1 MASTT
6 DIILQLQQ
14 EIALRKS
21 EIATFESI
29 ISQLSNRSNSS
40 RPAPVAVVEKPKRS
54 GPGRPPKN
62 PNPVSEASEV
72 VAIQPKRAVKGTGKV
87 GRPKVRKRAKGT
99 VVETTLRFLKRKKQ
113 FCEAEAIYRG
123 IKSKH
128 KEKTPEELY
137 RYLTVVL
144 SNLKRKG
151 DLVSVKEDENGV
163 KLNRN
168 YWGLHRWVTKDGA
181 IKPAFFFSAA
191 TSEAAA
197 E

>member
-1 MASTT
+1 MASTS
-6 DIILQLQQ
+6 DIILQLRQ

-29 ISQLSNRSNSS
+29 ISQLSNSS
-40 RPAPVAVVEKPKRS
+40 SFIVPAPVAEVEKPKRS

-62 PNPVSEASEV
+62 SNSLGEELALAVRRV
-72 VAIQPKRAVKGTGKV
+72 KRAEQGAGKV
-87 GRPKVRKRAKGT
+87 GRPKLRKRAKGT
-99 VVETTLRFLKRKKQ
+99 VVDSILRFLNRKKQ
-113 FCEAEAIYRG
+113 FCEAETIYRG

-128 KEKTPEELY
+128 KEKTAEELY

-151 DLVSVKEDENGV
+151 DLVSVKQDEKGV

-168 YWGLHRWVTKDGA
+168 YWGLSRWLTKEGSL
-181 IKPAFFFSAA
+181 KPAFYFSSDSAPVE
-191 TSEAAA
+191 SK
-197 E
+197 

>member
-21 EIATFESI
+21 EISTFESI
-29 ISQLSNRSNSS
+29 ISQLSNSSNSS
-40 RPAPVAVVEKPKRS
+40 RPAPVAMVEKPKRS

-62 PNPVSEASEV
+62 PNPVSEATEMSV
-72 VAIQPKRAVKGTGKV
+72 VQTKRAGKGTGKV

-113 FCEAEAIYRG
+113 FCEAETIFRG

-151 DLVSVKEDENGV
+151 DLISVKEDENGV

-168 YWGLHRWVTKDGA
+168 YWGLHRWLTKEGN

-191 TSEAAA
+191 TAEAAA

>member
-6 DIILQLQQ
+6 DIIFQLQQ

-29 ISQLSNRSNSS
+29 ISQLSNNSNSS

-62 PNPVSEASEV
+62 PEASEL
-72 VAIQPKRAVKGTGKV
+72 VAVEPKRAVKGTGKV
-87 GRPKVRKRAKGT
+87 GRPKARKRAKGT
-99 VVETTLRFLKRKKQ
+99 VVDTTLRFLKRKKQ
-113 FCEAEAIYRG
+113 FCEAETIFRG

-168 YWGLHRWVTKDGA
+168 YWGLHRWVSKEGA
-181 IKPAFFFSAA
+181 IKPAFFFNVETAEA
-191 TSEAAA
+191 TA